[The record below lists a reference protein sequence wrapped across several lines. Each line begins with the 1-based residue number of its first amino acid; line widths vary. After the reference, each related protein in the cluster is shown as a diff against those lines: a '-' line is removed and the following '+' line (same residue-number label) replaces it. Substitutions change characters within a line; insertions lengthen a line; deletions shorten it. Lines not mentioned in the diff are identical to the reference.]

1 MHPSEIVILTAAA
14 AVAGAV
20 NALAGGG
27 MLVAYPALV
36 AFGLSPIA
44 ANATA
49 TVALLS
55 GGIGAQLGYRKEMKG
70 SGPFMRGLVGPCIT
84 GGILGAFLLLKT
96 PPRQFAA
103 MVPGFVLLATILFA
117 AQAQI
122 TRFAVRIH
130 ARLMGV
136 SAAAP
141 ILDADLFAP
150 RGTVRDLDLHRI
162 LRRGRRGDH
171 AGELRIRRTA
181 QHPPD
186 ERTETL
192 ERDAHQRHGGA
203 DLRGAAVARELAD
216 GAGDDVRLDRRRLC
230 ELARGA
236 AGAGSQRE
244 DRNRG
249 DWRGDGRVAGRQ
261 RSTGAVIRSSSPLRS
276 SPRDHGATTR

>member
-14 AVAGAV
+14 AAAGAV

-70 SGPFMRGLVGPCIT
+70 SGPFMRGLVVPCIT
-84 GGILGAFLLLKT
+84 GGVLGAFLLLRT
-96 PPRQFAA
+96 PPKQFAA

-136 SAAAP
+136 TAAAP
-141 ILDADLFAP
+141 ILDAELFAP
-150 RGTVRDLDLHRI
+150 RAPAVSLLV
-162 LRRGRRGDH
+162 
-171 AGELRIRRTA
+171 A
-181 QHPPD
+181 QF
-186 ERTETL
+186 
-192 ERDAHQRHGGA
+192 AISIYIGYFG
-203 DLRGAAVARELAD
+203 
-216 GAGDDVRLDRRRLC
+216 
-230 ELARGA
+230 
-236 AGAGSQRE
+236 AGAGAIMLANFGFAGLLNIHQMNGLKLWSGMLTNVTAALIFAVQPSLV
-244 DRNRG
+244 NWPMVLVMTFG
-249 DWRGDGRVAGRQ
+249 SVAGGYASSRVAQ
-261 RSTGAVIRSSSPLRS
+261 RVSDKSVRIAIVAIGVAMAVWLTVSAVRSR
-276 SPRDHGATTR
+276 TM

>member
-1 MHPSEIVILTAAA
+1 MHPAEIVILTAAA
-14 AVAGAV
+14 AAAGAV

-70 SGPFMRGLVGPCIT
+70 SGPFMRGLVVPCIT
-84 GGILGAFLLLKT
+84 GGVLGAFLLLKT

-141 ILDADLFAP
+141 ILDAELFAP
-150 RGTVRDLDLHRI
+150 RAPAVSLLV
-162 LRRGRRGDH
+162 
-171 AGELRIRRTA
+171 A
-181 QHPPD
+181 QF
-186 ERTETL
+186 
-192 ERDAHQRHGGA
+192 AISIYIGYFG
-203 DLRGAAVARELAD
+203 
-216 GAGDDVRLDRRRLC
+216 
-230 ELARGA
+230 
-236 AGAGSQRE
+236 AGAGAIMLANFGFAGLLNIHQMNGLKLWSGMLTNVTAALIFAVQPSLVSWPMVIVMT
-244 DRNRG
+244 G
-249 DWRGDGRVAGRQ
+249 GSIVGGYASSRVAQ
-261 RSTGAVIRSSSPLRS
+261 RVSDKSVRIAIVVIGVAMAAWLAANALNSRAG
-276 SPRDHGATTR
+276 H